1 MKLEHIAVASN
12 SEEDADRFFIDLLG
26 MKKMRS
32 LTISADLT
40 KQFFGI
46 NKEQKII
53 RYSSQNLEMEVF
65 ITNDTSKV
73 RDRFT
78 HFCISTENCENLT
91 NKASSMG
98 FTVIKIP
105 RKESNAYYFFIKDAF
120 GNAYEIK

>member
-1 MKLEHIAVASN
+1 MRIK
-12 SEEDADRFFIDLLG
+12 ADILTALFLLNAIPDLLD
-26 MKKMRS
+26 MKKTRS
-32 LTISADLT
+32 MTLAADLT

-78 HFCISTENCENLT
+78 HLCLSTENCENLT

-98 FTVIKIP
+98 FTVIKIIL
-105 RKESNAYYFFIKDAF
+105 KNEF
-120 GNAYEIK
+120 GFE